1 MTRGPLAALVLAAS
15 LALASAT
22 HAATCCYSICG
33 ASPVITQVGL
43 LVSCAPDGTQC
54 PRGTGACGVWAQ
66 RASIGSCTA
75 QATCN
80 AGTYSGRQAEALLGR
95 LLPDPAFRVVR
106 PVEFQLSNGA
116 WVGFRPTR

>member
-1 MTRGPLAALVLAAS
+1 MWYRSVAV
-15 LALASAT
+15 LALASSLAVVSAT
-22 HAATCCYSICG
+22 QAATCCYSICG

-43 LVSCAPDGTQC
+43 MVTCAPDGTQC

-66 RASIGSCTA
+66 RATSGSCAT

-80 AGTYSGRQAEALLGR
+80 AGTYGDRQAEALLGR
-95 LLPDPAFRVVR
+95 LLTDPAFRVVR

-116 WVGFRPTR
+116 WVGFRPAR